1 AKMMDALRS
10 DPPRELG
17 GERILAVA
25 DRRSGAVTDAATG
38 RETGKTRGASGNVL
52 VFHLKE
58 GGAERISIR
67 PSGTEPKIK
76 MYVQIRGEG
85 GAAASATESARA
97 ATDAR
102 AARLAAA
109 LEERT
114 RRA

>member
-1 AKMMDALRS
+1 V
-10 DPPRELG
+10 G
-17 GERILAVA
+17 
-25 DRRSGAVTDAATG
+25 DRRSEQVLDPSTRQVVG
-38 RETGKTRGASGNVL
+38 RTRGAAGNLL

-76 MYVQIRGEG
+76 MYVQLRGEG
-85 GAAASATESARA
+85 SPADSARPPARA
-97 ATDAR
+97 AADAR